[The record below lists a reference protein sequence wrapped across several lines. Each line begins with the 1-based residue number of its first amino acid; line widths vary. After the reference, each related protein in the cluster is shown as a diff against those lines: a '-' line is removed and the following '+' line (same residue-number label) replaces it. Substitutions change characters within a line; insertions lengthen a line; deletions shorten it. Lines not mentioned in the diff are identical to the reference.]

1 MAGNTVQLT
10 FAGDSKSL
18 EKAFDKVGKGAKD
31 MAADMDQAGGK
42 VKRFGSSVDTMND
55 KVGNSE
61 SKFMG
66 TADLL
71 DGLGGAF
78 GIPLE
83 GATNMARSFADLAG
97 GLSSVVGP
105 AIGKVAG
112 MLGFQT
118 AATSAQ
124 TAATGGATAAQTGLN
139 AAMTANPIGA
149 VIIAIVALIAVGV
162 LLWKNWDTVKDVLSG
177 VWDWMK
183 TAFGAVKDF
192 IGNRVSDIAGFFTGL
207 PGRITGAVGDAFG
220 KVKDAATGAKDWVGD
235 RVGDIVSFFTGLP
248 GRMAN
253 AARGAFDWYLDMFK
267 AAYNA
272 VASLWN
278 AIDFRLPEIDLPGPL
293 GKVGGQTIGLPDL
306 PKFHGGGVVPGSP
319 GSQVPIMAMAGETVV
334 PRGGAGTVIVNVYG
348 SVMTENQLVEVVRN
362 GLLRKQ
368 HTQSLGFT

>member
-31 MAADMDQAGGK
+31 MASDMDKAGVDVKTFGTRIDGMNSK
-42 VKRFGSSVDTMND
+42 VDA
-55 KVGNSE
+55 SE

-78 GIPLE
+78 GIPTE
-83 GATNMARSFADLAG
+83 GITNMARSFGDMAG
-97 GLSSVVGP
+97 GFTSVVAP
-105 AIGKVAG
+105 AFTKIIG
-112 MLGFQT
+112 MLGIQT
-118 AATSAQ
+118 GATAAQ

-149 VIIAIVALIAVGV
+149 VILAIVALIAVGV

-220 KVKDAATGAKDWVGD
+220 KVKDAATAAKDWVGN
-235 RVGDIVSFFTGLP
+235 RVSDIVSFFTGLP

-253 AARGAFDWYLDMFK
+253 AAKGAFDWYLDMFK
-267 AAYNA
+267 AAYNT

-278 AIDFRLPEIDLPGPL
+278 SIEFRLPEIDLPGPL

-306 PKFHGGGVVPGSP
+306 PRFHGGGVVPGPS
-319 GSQVPIMAMAGETVV
+319 GSNVPIMAQAGETVV
-334 PRGGAGTVIVNVYG
+334 PRGGGAQII
-348 SVMTENQLVEVVRN
+348 QLVVDGRVLAEVVRDN
-362 GLLRKQ
+362 LLR
-368 HTQSLGFT
+368 TQRTQPLGFVT